1 MTQFANNMQI
11 NAYPV
16 ARPTAR
22 VPLYRL
28 LIKEAYVILGNDPI
42 LLTPGPLTT
51 SPATREAMLR
61 DWGSWDAAFNRMTHT
76 VCADLVE
83 IVHGGNDYVCVPLQG
98 SGTFA
103 VEAALGTLV
112 PRDGCVLVPNNG
124 AYCARIIR
132 VLQRMGIAYVELALR
147 DDEPVTADAIEEVF
161 RREPRITHVAQVHL
175 ETSAGLLN
183 PLDEIAALCN
193 RHGKRLIVDAMSS
206 FGALPID
213 LRTTPIDALVSASG
227 KCLEGVPGMGFVIVR
242 RSVLDECEG
251 RSPSL
256 ALDLYDQFVYM
267 QKTTQWRFTPPT
279 HVVAALHAAL
289 DRFTAEGG
297 QPARGARY
305 QRNCAALI
313 DGMKALGFESFL
325 RPEVQAPVIVTFH
338 APRDPAWRFA
348 DFYAAVREA
357 GYVLY
362 PGKLT
367 QVETFRVGC
376 IGAIDVN
383 EMHNAVAAIGRTLEH
398 LGIRVR

>member
-1 MTQFANNMQI
+1 MI
-11 NAYPV
+11 S
-16 ARPTAR
+16 
-22 VPLYRL
+22 
-28 LIKEAYVILGNDPI
+28 GNDPI

-51 SPATREAMLR
+51 SPVTRQAMLR
-61 DWGSWDAAFNRMTHT
+61 DWGSWDAAFNRMTHS
-76 VCADLVE
+76 VCADLLK
-83 IVHGGNDYVCVPLQG
+83 IVHGENDYVCVPLQG

-103 VEAALGTLV
+103 VEAAIGTLV
-112 PRDGCVLVPNNG
+112 PRQGCVLVPNNG

-132 VLQRMGIAYVELALR
+132 ILQRMGIAYVELALR
-147 DDEPVTADAIEEVF
+147 EDEPVGAAAIEDAF
-161 RREPRITHVAQVHL
+161 NRDPRITHVAQVHL

-183 PLDEIAALCN
+183 PLDDIAAVCQ

-213 LRTTPIDALVSASG
+213 LRESGIDALVSASG

-242 RSVLDECEG
+242 RSLLEACEG

-256 ALDLYDQFVYM
+256 ALDLYDQHAYM

-279 HVVAALHAAL
+279 HVLAALRTAL
-289 DRFTAEGG
+289 DQFIAEGG

-305 QRNCAALI
+305 TRNCTVLVES
-313 DGMKALGFESFL
+313 MKALGFETFL
-325 RPEVQAPVIVTFH
+325 RSEVQAPVIVTFH
-338 APRDPAWRFA
+338 APRDPAWKFT
-348 DFYAAVREA
+348 DFYEAVRDA

-376 IGAIDVN
+376 IGAIDAN
-383 EMHNAVAAIGRTLEH
+383 EMHNAVAAIARTLSM
-398 LGIRVR
+398 LGLSVR

>member
-1 MTQFANNMQI
+1 MI
-11 NAYPV
+11 P
-16 ARPTAR
+16 
-22 VPLYRL
+22 
-28 LIKEAYVILGNDPI
+28 GNDPI

-51 SPATREAMLR
+51 SPVTRQAMLR
-61 DWGSWDAAFNRMTHT
+61 DWGSWDVAFNRMTQS
-76 VCADLVE
+76 VCADLLK
-83 IVHGGNDYVCVPLQG
+83 IVHGENDYVCVPLQG

-103 VEAALGTLV
+103 VEAAIGTLV
-112 PRDGCVLVPNNG
+112 PRQGCVLVPNNG

-132 VLQRMGIAYVELALR
+132 ILQRMGIAYVELTLR
-147 DDEPVTADAIEEVF
+147 EDEPVSAAAIEDAF
-161 RREPRITHVAQVHL
+161 NRDSHITHVVQVHL

-183 PLDEIAALCN
+183 PLDDIAAVCQ

-213 LRTTPIDALVSASG
+213 LRHPGIDALVSASG

-242 RSVLDECEG
+242 RSVLEGCEG

-256 ALDLYDQFVYM
+256 ALDLYDQYAYM

-279 HVVAALHAAL
+279 HVVAALRTAL
-289 DRFTAEGG
+289 DQFIAEGG

-305 QRNCAALI
+305 TRNCAVLVET
-313 DGMKALGFESFL
+313 MKALGFETFL
-325 RPEVQAPVIVTFH
+325 RAEVQAPVIVTFH
-338 APRDPAWRFA
+338 APRDPAWKFA
-348 DFYAAVREA
+348 DFYAAVRDA

-376 IGAIDVN
+376 IGAIDAN
-383 EMHNAVAAIGRTLEH
+383 EMHNAVAAIARTLST
-398 LGIRVR
+398 LGLSVR